1 MIQIQVV
8 PRGGADA
15 YALLR
20 SKVLHEAATWE
31 WANKKKSRL
40 AHIQSDGHIDVSNAG
55 GVVVARVVPK
65 APRDLFYLAEKFMGR
80 LVAWF
85 ADDLAAINVQF
96 VAEPPAA
103 ARKRRRTAAR
113 RRTVAKRR
121 RPAGRGRRGQPARRT
136 RAAR

>member
-8 PRGGADA
+8 PRTGVNA

-20 SKVLHEAATWE
+20 SKVIHEAATWD

-40 AHIQSDGHIDVSNAG
+40 KHIQSDGHIDVANAG
-55 GVVVARVVPK
+55 GVVVAQVVPK

-85 ADDLAAINVQF
+85 ADDLASINVQF
-96 VAEPPAA
+96 LADPPA
-103 ARKRRRTAAR
+103 RRPKRRAAAKR
-113 RRTVAKRR
+113 RAAPKPRKTTKRGAAKRR
-121 RPAGRGRRGQPARRT
+121 R
-136 RAAR
+136 